1 MVGGGVHIGSTRHVG
16 HYWPI
21 LPAPG
26 DCDDGEFLVELRLA
40 GETEVLGE
48 NLPQRH
54 FVHHKSH
61 LPDPGSNPARRSG
74 KPATNRLNDGTAWV

>member
-1 MVGGGVHIGSTRHVG
+1 MMVIV
-16 HYWPI
+16 
-21 LPAPG
+21 
-26 DCDDGEFLVELRLA
+26 EQLVELRLS

-61 LPDPGSNPARRSG
+61 TTWPGLEPGPPRWEAM
-74 KPATNRLNDGTAWV
+74 AQHTVAYVTW